1 MPNGPLDRDSFNLWA
16 EEHQKYLDARF
27 AKVCERIDAIVETRK
42 CDLADCSVCKTEI
55 ETKIKNTHK
64 YIVVGV
70 VVCLIAAGVF
80 HIPAVKAIAGIVLK
94 VFF

>member
-1 MPNGPLDRDSFNLWA
+1 MPNGPLDIKTFELWS

-27 AKVCERIDAIVETRK
+27 DKVCERIDSMVETRK
-42 CDLADCSVCKTEI
+42 CDIADCGECKEEI

-64 YIVVGV
+64 YIVVGIGI
-70 VVCLIAAGVF
+70 CLIAAGVF